1 MMVEEKETKE
11 ISFFVDV
18 DEFNL
23 FDKMRERY
31 GKISRAKY
39 FVNILHKVKEMESG
53 ESEQTHEKF
62 LLKPDI
68 DPETTYDYLKS
79 NPKASQFIYDKYEK
93 LRPILTELCNP
104 KNPLY
109 IEEVKNELSGIVE
122 VKNEEDK
129 INDLKEEENSI
140 REQIRKS
147 KDEEYKLKSEIK
159 ELEKEW
165 EEWDAKLED
174 INKRKDELEKQVGN
188 LEEPEILKKIKSF
201 NESLIALGKSVFD
214 RNPNPNEVY
223 DALKHEIKLT
233 SDQKNTLK
241 LLTEQ
246 AEEIKK
252 LIENEDMLSEFKLSE
267 KRQALKDQIEK
278 EKENAQNELNAFMV
292 HNPQKM
298 LPKIK
303 EHIHNSL
310 DRIEGVREDPSSGMR
325 YYNSHEFGTITS
337 ELYDAISNINI
348 LSGQVENKSRWGKL
362 KGE

>member
-68 DPETTYDYLKS
+68 DPETTYDYLKN

-129 INDLKEEENSI
+129 INDLKEEKNKVS
-140 REQIRKS
+140 EQIRKD

-159 ELEKEW
+159 ELEAKY
-165 EEWDAKLED
+165 EEVETNLEEV
-174 INKRKDELEKQVGN
+174 NKRKEQMDKEVGN
-188 LEEPEILKKIKSF
+188 LEEPEVLKKIKSF

-252 LIENEDMLSEFKLSE
+252 LLNDSDMLSDYKLSE
-267 KRQALKDQIEK
+267 KRQALKEQIEK

-292 HNPQKM
+292 HNPNKM

-303 EHIHNSL
+303 ENIHNSL
-310 DRIEGVREDPSSGMR
+310 DRIEGVREDASGFR
-325 YYNSHEFGTITS
+325 YYNSHEVGTITS
-337 ELYDAISNINI
+337 ELYSAISNIEI

>member
-53 ESEQTHEKF
+53 ESEQIHEKF

-68 DPETTYDYLKS
+68 DPETTYDYLKN

-129 INDLKEEENSI
+129 INDLKEEKNKVS
-140 REQIRKS
+140 EQIRKD

-159 ELEKEW
+159 ELEAKY
-165 EEWDAKLED
+165 EEVETNLEEV
-174 INKRKDELEKQVGN
+174 NKRKEQMDKEVGN
-188 LEEPEILKKIKSF
+188 LEEPEVLKKIKSF

-252 LIENEDMLSEFKLSE
+252 LLNDSDMLSDYKLSE
-267 KRQALKDQIEK
+267 KRQALKEQIEK

-292 HNPQKM
+292 HNPNKM

-303 EHIHNSL
+303 ENIHNSL
-310 DRIEGVREDPSSGMR
+310 DRIEGVREDASGFR
-325 YYNSHEFGTITS
+325 YYNSHEVGTITS
-337 ELYDAISNINI
+337 ELYSAISNIEI